1 MCLQQGFDV
10 WSKIHQICM
19 FTPDRELRD
28 YLIGELSEGKY
39 FTDEELEMVKFVH
52 KLESLYS
59 CPSFDVAKLLRTEA
73 IEQNR

>member
-1 MCLQQGFDV
+1 
-10 WSKIHQICM
+10 M

-28 YLIGELSEGKY
+28 YLISELTKGGQFSE
-39 FTDEELEMVKFVH
+39 EELEMVKYVH
-52 KLESLYS
+52 KLESMYS

>member
-1 MCLQQGFDV
+1 MQGFDV
-10 WSKIHQICM
+10 WTKIHQVCM

-28 YLIGELSEGKY
+28 YLISELTEGGHFSE
-39 FTDEELEMVKFVH
+39 EELEMVKYVH
-52 KLESLYS
+52 KLESMYS